1 MSGEGRPFHPSIP
14 SSKFLI
20 PEEEDDGM
28 GGRRRLMAVAT
39 VYPRVHVIMLPQ
51 FVLALRNCFCVV
63 CRNLAEWAMEGQ
75 QQQKPNGG
83 TEKKGTSSKLPKRG
97 NIIWINMWPWM
108 LLSPVVVVVVCVL
121 LFLIYFPKEL
131 GFIKNIEKERK
142 KEREIFFRNY
152 NPLLLLLLLLSI
164 NNSVSNFVEIS
175 RWANWDFWALECL

>member
-1 MSGEGRPFHPSIP
+1 
-14 SSKFLI
+14 
-20 PEEEDDGM
+20 
-28 GGRRRLMAVAT
+28 
-39 VYPRVHVIMLPQ
+39 
-51 FVLALRNCFCVV
+51 
-63 CRNLAEWAMEGQ
+63 
-75 QQQKPNGG
+75 
-83 TEKKGTSSKLPKRG
+83 
-97 NIIWINMWPWM
+97 M

-175 RWANWDFWALECL
+175 R